1 MRAIIA
7 DDEQHLAED
16 LRRRLAQ
23 LWPELQ
29 IVAVVHDGVAA
40 AAALTENKP
49 DIAFLDIR
57 MPGQSGLDAARSAH
71 GDCRVVFV
79 TAFDDHA
86 VQAFEQAAV
95 DYLLKPVSDER
106 LARCVERL
114 KQRSEVV
121 PDALLMR
128 LQQLLAT
135 PAKPEP
141 LRWLR
146 VQVGQTVRMLAVDEV
161 CYFQS
166 ADKYTTVL
174 TRDAE
179 LLLRTVERLKQR
191 SEVAPDALLVRLQ
204 QLLATPAKP
213 EALRWLRVQVG
224 QAVRMLAVEE
234 VCYFQSADKY
244 TTRTDARC
252 RVAVAHPLKELISQL
267 DAEQF
272 WQVHRGTVVNVRQI
286 VSAHHDLLG
295 KVSLNLRDRPEK
307 VAVSRSYAHL
317 FRQM

>member
-16 LRRRLAQ
+16 LSRRLAQ

-29 IVAVVHDGVAA
+29 IVAMLHDGIAA
-40 AAALTENKP
+40 AQALSELKP
-49 DIAFLDIR
+49 DIVFLDIR
-57 MPGQSGLDAARSAH
+57 MPGQSGLDAARAAAA
-71 GDCRVVFV
+71 DCRVVFV

-114 KQRSEVV
+114 QQRSIAA
-121 PDALLMR
+121 PDALLAR

-135 PAKPEP
+135 QNKPEF

-146 VQVGQTVRMLAVDEV
+146 IQVGQSVRMVAVEEV
-161 CYFQS
+161 CCFKS

-179 LLLRTVERLKQR
+179 LLLRT
-191 SEVAPDALLVRLQ
+191 
-204 QLLATPAKP
+204 
-213 EALRWLRVQVG
+213 
-224 QAVRMLAVEE
+224 
-234 VCYFQSADKY
+234 
-244 TTRTDARC
+244 
-252 RVAVAHPLKELISQL
+252 PLKDLIAQL
-267 DAEQF
+267 DPEQY
-272 WQVHRGTVVNVRQI
+272 WQVHRGTIVNAKQI

-295 KVSLNLRDRPEK
+295 KVTLTLRDRTEK

>member
-1 MRAIIA
+1 MKAIIA

-16 LRRRLAQ
+16 LRRRLTR
-23 LWPELQ
+23 LWPELK
-29 IVAVVHDGVAA
+29 IIAVVHDGIAA
-40 AAALTENKP
+40 ERALSELKP

-57 MPGQSGLDAARSAH
+57 MPGQSGLDAARSAESN
-71 GDCRVVFV
+71 CRVVFI

-95 DYLLKPVSDER
+95 DYLLKPVSEER

-114 KQRSEVV
+114 QQRSGAA
-121 PDALLMR
+121 PDALLTR
-128 LQQLLAT
+128 LQQLLTA

-146 VQVGQTVRMLAVDEV
+146 AQVGQTVRMVAVEEV

-179 LLLRTVERLKQR
+179 LLLRT
-191 SEVAPDALLVRLQ
+191 
-204 QLLATPAKP
+204 
-213 EALRWLRVQVG
+213 
-224 QAVRMLAVEE
+224 
-234 VCYFQSADKY
+234 
-244 TTRTDARC
+244 
-252 RVAVAHPLKELISQL
+252 PLKDLIEQL
-267 DAEQF
+267 DPDHF
-272 WQVHRGTVVNVRQI
+272 WQVHRGTVVNAKQI

-295 KVSLNLRDRPEK
+295 KVSLSLKDRVEK

-317 FRQM
+317 FKQM

>member
-1 MRAIIA
+1 MKAIIA

-16 LRRRLAQ
+16 LRQRLAQ

-29 IVAVVHDGVAA
+29 IVAVLHDGMAA
-40 AAALTENKP
+40 ATALEELKP

-57 MPGQSGLDAARSAH
+57 MPGRSGLDAARAAAA
-71 GDCRVVFV
+71 DCRVVFV

-106 LARCVERL
+106 LERCVERL
-114 KQRSEVV
+114 KQRSMFA
-121 PDALLMR
+121 PDALLAR

-135 PAKPEP
+135 PTKPEP

-146 VQVGQTVRMLAVDEV
+146 IQVGQSVRMVAVEEV

-179 LLLRTVERLKQR
+179 LLLRT
-191 SEVAPDALLVRLQ
+191 
-204 QLLATPAKP
+204 
-213 EALRWLRVQVG
+213 
-224 QAVRMLAVEE
+224 
-234 VCYFQSADKY
+234 
-244 TTRTDARC
+244 
-252 RVAVAHPLKELISQL
+252 PLKELIAQL
-267 DAEQF
+267 DAELF
-272 WQVHRGTVVNVRQI
+272 WLVHRGMIVNAKQI

-295 KVSLNLRDRPEK
+295 KVTLTLRDRPEK
-307 VAVSRSYAHL
+307 AAVSRSYAHL

>member
-1 MRAIIA
+1 MKAIIA
-7 DDEQHLAED
+7 DDEQHLAQD

-29 IVAVVHDGVAA
+29 IVAVLHDGMAA
-40 AAALTENKP
+40 AQALQELKP
-49 DIAFLDIR
+49 EIAFLDIR
-57 MPGQSGLDAARSAH
+57 MPGQSGLDAAREAAA
-71 GDCRVVFV
+71 DCRVVFV

-106 LARCVERL
+106 LARCIERL
-114 KQRSEVV
+114 KQRSEIA
-121 PDALLMR
+121 PDALLSR

-135 PAKPEP
+135 QDKPEP

-146 VQVGQTVRMLAVDEV
+146 IQVGQSVRMVAVEEV

-179 LLLRTVERLKQR
+179 LLLRT
-191 SEVAPDALLVRLQ
+191 
-204 QLLATPAKP
+204 
-213 EALRWLRVQVG
+213 
-224 QAVRMLAVEE
+224 
-234 VCYFQSADKY
+234 
-244 TTRTDARC
+244 
-252 RVAVAHPLKELISQL
+252 PLKELITQL
-267 DAEQF
+267 DAGLF

-295 KVSLNLRDRPEK
+295 KVSLNLRDRSEK
-307 VAVSRSYAHL
+307 VTVSRSYAHL

>member
-1 MRAIIA
+1 MKAIIA
-7 DDEQHLAED
+7 DDEQHLADD
-16 LRRRLAQ
+16 LQRRLGK

-29 IVAVVHDGVAA
+29 ILAVLHDGIAA
-40 AAALTENKP
+40 ERALQELKP

-57 MPGQSGLDAARSAH
+57 MPGRSGLDAARMAAS
-71 GDCRVVFV
+71 DCRLIFV
-79 TAFDDHA
+79 TAYDDHA

-106 LARCVERL
+106 LERCVERL
-114 KQRSEVV
+114 KQRSMFA
-121 PDALLMR
+121 PDALLAR
-128 LQQLLAT
+128 LQTLLAS

-146 VQVGQTVRMLAVDEV
+146 IQVGQSVRMVAVEEV

-179 LLLRTVERLKQR
+179 LLLR
-191 SEVAPDALLVRLQ
+191 
-204 QLLATPAKP
+204 
-213 EALRWLRVQVG
+213 
-224 QAVRMLAVEE
+224 M
-234 VCYFQSADKY
+234 
-244 TTRTDARC
+244 
-252 RVAVAHPLKELISQL
+252 PLKELVAQL
-267 DAEQF
+267 DPEQF
-272 WQVHRGTVVNVRQI
+272 WQVHRGTLVNARQ
-286 VSAHHDLLG
+286 VASAHHDLLG
-295 KVSLNLRDRPEK
+295 KVALTLRDRPEK

>member
-1 MRAIIA
+1 MKAIIA
-7 DDEQHLAED
+7 DDEQHLAQD
-16 LRRRLAQ
+16 LRRRLGQ

-29 IVAVVHDGVAA
+29 IAAVLHDGIAA
-40 AAALTENKP
+40 AQALQELKP

-57 MPGQSGLDAARSAH
+57 MPGQSGLDAARAAAA
-71 GDCRVVFV
+71 DCRVVFV

-114 KQRSEVV
+114 KQRSGAA
-121 PDALLMR
+121 PDALLAR

-135 PAKPEP
+135 QNKPEP

-146 VQVGQTVRMLAVDEV
+146 IQVGQSVRMV
-161 CYFQS
+161 
-166 ADKYTTVL
+166 
-174 TRDAE
+174 
-179 LLLRTVERLKQR
+179 
-191 SEVAPDALLVRLQ
+191 
-204 QLLATPAKP
+204 
-213 EALRWLRVQVG
+213 
-224 QAVRMLAVEE
+224 AVEE

-244 TTRTDARC
+244 TSVLTRDAELLLRT
-252 RVAVAHPLKELISQL
+252 PLKELVDQL
-267 DAEQF
+267 DPDQF
-272 WQVHRGTVVNVRQI
+272 WQVHRGTIVNAKQI

-295 KVSLNLRDRPEK
+295 KVTLTLRDRPEK

>member
-1 MRAIIA
+1 MKAIIA
-7 DDEQHLAED
+7 DDEQHIAHD
-16 LRRRLAQ
+16 LNRRLEQ

-29 IVAVVHDGVAA
+29 IVAVLHDGVAA
-40 AAALTENKP
+40 AQALQEIKP

-57 MPGQSGLDAARSAH
+57 MPGQSGLDAARAAAA
-71 GDCRVVFV
+71 DCRVVFV

-114 KQRSEVV
+114 KQRGEAA
-121 PDALLMR
+121 PDALLAR
-128 LQQLLAT
+128 LQLLLAT
-135 PAKPEP
+135 QNKLEP

-146 VQVGQTVRMLAVDEV
+146 IQVGQSVRMV
-161 CYFQS
+161 
-166 ADKYTTVL
+166 
-174 TRDAE
+174 
-179 LLLRTVERLKQR
+179 
-191 SEVAPDALLVRLQ
+191 
-204 QLLATPAKP
+204 
-213 EALRWLRVQVG
+213 
-224 QAVRMLAVEE
+224 AVEE

-244 TTRTDARC
+244 TSVLTRDAELLLRT
-252 RVAVAHPLKELISQL
+252 PLKELIDQL
-267 DAEQF
+267 DPDAF
-272 WQVHRGTVVNVRQI
+272 WQVHRGTIVNAKQI

-295 KVSLNLRDRPEK
+295 KVTLTLRDRPEK